1 MGHKRHPPVRLT
13 EESLLILQNL
23 YPTGYNSREAQL
35 RFRLRHWPTGN
46 LSQEFANIP
55 DSTASTSEFVPTES
69 PQSETPLSQAEF
81 PPLLAHTSSLAS
93 MLIPLTL
100 NQTKSPP
107 LQPPPLQLHHVR
119 RTAEDLC
126 HLP

>member
-13 EESLLILQNL
+13 EEFLLILQNS
-23 YPTGYNSREAQL
+23 YPTGYNSQ
-35 RFRLRHWPTGN
+35 
-46 LSQEFANIP
+46 FANIP

-93 MLIPLTL
+93 VLIPLTL

>member
-13 EESLLILQNL
+13 EEFPLILQNS
-23 YPTGYNSREAQL
+23 YPTGYHSREAQL
-35 RFRLRHWPTGN
+35 RFRLRHWPN

-81 PPLLAHTSSLAS
+81 PPLLAHTNSLAS
-93 MLIPLTL
+93 VLIPLTL

-107 LQPPPLQLHHVR
+107 LQPPPL
-119 RTAEDLC
+119 
-126 HLP
+126 